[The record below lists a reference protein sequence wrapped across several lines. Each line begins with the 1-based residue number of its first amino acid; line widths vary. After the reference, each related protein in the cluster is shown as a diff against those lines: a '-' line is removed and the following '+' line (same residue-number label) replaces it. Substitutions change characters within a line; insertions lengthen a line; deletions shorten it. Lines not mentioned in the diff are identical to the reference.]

1 MSIKKPRKNKSLEF
15 KDIFKNFWKVLFYF
29 LFSQILNFGR
39 TYSTVDPNKQHTVF
53 SLDFI
58 KLIWIYNTAK
68 EFSPAYTPPR
78 TPGDFGIHQLDK
90 SAVR

>member
-1 MSIKKPRKNKSLEF
+1 MSIKKPRKNESLEL
-15 KDIFKNFWKVLFYF
+15 KDILKTFGKFCFIFYF
-29 LFSQILNFGR
+29 LRFKISVGP
-39 TYSTVDPNKQHTVF
+39 TVDPNKQHTVF

-68 EFSPAYTPPR
+68 ELSPAYTPPR